1 MAEFGEALPSFGSV
15 CSRDLRQRGLPR
27 KKVVA
32 AIVSLLDSTRVRI
45 GNLSYA
51 RDNHSFGLTTL
62 RKRHLVFINGRGA
75 PAEIPRQ
82 ERY

>member
-1 MAEFGEALPSFGSV
+1 MTSNLVEWRNLEKRYPNSGSA

-62 RKRHLVFINGRGA
+62 RKRHLVSLIGGGRC
-75 PAEIPRQ
+75 
-82 ERY
+82 